1 MCSQGTDDPKN
12 TIYTESFNVP
22 FIIRYPQK
30 IKPHVD
36 STLLSTVDIMPTL
49 LSMAGL
55 SKQIPA
61 SAEGRDLSPVLLDNG
76 LECDTPDCALYIRNV
91 NGPKDEE
98 GMVRGFFPAARGIK
112 THRYTFEIA
121 IKKDYSLKSVMI
133 FDDMKDPYQMINIDY
148 TSEPELFRSL
158 LGLLEDK
165 LKESDDIWYREGI
178 LNKLNL

>member
-1 MCSQGTDDPKN
+1 MTVPA
-12 TIYTESFNVP
+12 VP
-22 FIIRYPQK
+22 FWKNLPKKRSIPLMS
-30 IKPHVD
+30 PCVPEE
-36 STLLSTVDIMPTL
+36 VPP
-49 LSMAGL
+49 GL
-55 SKQIPA
+55 IVGSKQIPA

-133 FDDMKDPYQMINIDY
+133 FDDLKDPYQMTNIDY
-148 TSEPELFRSL
+148 TSELELFKSL
-158 LGLLEDK
+158 LGMLEDK